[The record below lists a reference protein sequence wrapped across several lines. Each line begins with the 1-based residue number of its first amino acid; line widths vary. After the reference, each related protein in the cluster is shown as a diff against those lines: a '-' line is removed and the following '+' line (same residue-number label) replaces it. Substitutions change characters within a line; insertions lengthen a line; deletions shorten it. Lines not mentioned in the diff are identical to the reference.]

1 MIGTDPTPE
10 ATPEPTPELPLK
22 YPYLGGWK
30 TWLAALGLAFLGAV
44 DLIEGDLEA
53 ALTKLS
59 SALGLIGIGHKIQ
72 KAGLGGGWHG

>member
-59 SALGLIGIGHKIQ
+59 AALGLIGIGHKIQ